1 MRTRRALRRPPAP
14 ATAGD
19 TAAHGTILPG
29 RAPLMAAIHGT
40 MRSAEERTPADHAAD
55 DRVTEWTIILLAIL
69 VFALL
74 EVALLAWLVR

>member
-1 MRTRRALRRPPAP
+1 
-14 ATAGD
+14 
-19 TAAHGTILPG
+19 
-29 RAPLMAAIHGT
+29 MAAIHGT

-55 DRVTEWTIILLAIL
+55 DRITEWAIILLAIV